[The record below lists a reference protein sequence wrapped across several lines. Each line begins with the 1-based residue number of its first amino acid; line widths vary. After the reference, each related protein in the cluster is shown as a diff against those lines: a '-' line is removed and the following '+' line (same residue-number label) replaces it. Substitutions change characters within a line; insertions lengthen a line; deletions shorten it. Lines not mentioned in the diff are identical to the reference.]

1 MVRLWESKFFLTAF
15 VCGAGSVKVRS
26 IKSLNR
32 TRNQQSKVPMIP
44 FTRYLK
50 LGAGVLCGLALCAGA
65 AQAPQHINIKQ
76 LSTRVEDVVVPLP
89 NEIFGALNKLGTV
102 NWKQHVRS
110 DKGPNFTERPRIALL
125 LGTVIADGFIAV
137 QAEDA
142 DTVKDIGQ
150 RVLALAKG
158 IGVGNSIT
166 PHAKAIVEAA
176 DKRNWEN
183 VRRELDRT
191 QNSVQQAMNEVHD
204 EKLSQLVS
212 LGGWLRG
219 TEVLTSV
226 VKEHFSSDGAELLHQ
241 PDLLSYF
248 QTRLQAIPEL
258 NLPIIRQIQD
268 AEPYVKQGFQV
279 REDYWGGELG
289 SGEKKAVRQQ
299 LFKGNEYWFWL
310 GTEVDKAKVSVHVYD
325 SDGKLAEE
333 PDGWE
338 KGHFAGAHVIP
349 KATGSYFIIV
359 SVEESPEDRTH
370 WALVYGFR

>member
-1 MVRLWESKFFLTAF
+1 MVRLWESKFLLTAF
-15 VCGAGSVKVRS
+15 VRGAGSVKVRS

-50 LGAGVLCGLALCAGA
+50 LGVGVLCGLALCAGA

-76 LSTRVEDVVVPLP
+76 LATRVEDVVVPLP

-142 DTVKDIGQ
+142 DVVKEIGQ
-150 RVLALAKG
+150 RVLTLAKG

-166 PHAKAIVEAA
+166 PHAKAIIEAA
-176 DKRNWEN
+176 DKRKWEN
-183 VRRELDRT
+183 VRQELDRT
-191 QNSVQQAMNEVHD
+191 QNSVQHAMDAVHD

-219 TEVLTSV
+219 TEVLTAV
-226 VKEHFSSDGAELLHQ
+226 VTKHFSVEGAELLHQ
-241 PDLLSYF
+241 PDLLVHF
-248 QTRLQAIPEL
+248 QAQLQGMPEF
-258 NLPIIRQIQD
+258 NLPIIRDIQKSLGEVRPLVD
-268 AEPYVKQGFQV
+268 VGTSRISAESV
-279 REDYWGGELG
+279 R
-289 SGEKKAVRQQ
+289 
-299 LFKGNEYWFWL
+299 
-310 GTEVDKAKVSVHVYD
+310 
-325 SDGKLAEE
+325 
-333 PDGWE
+333 
-338 KGHFAGAHVIP
+338 
-349 KATGSYFIIV
+349 
-359 SVEESPEDRTH
+359 
-370 WALVYGFR
+370 

>member
-15 VCGAGSVKVRS
+15 VRGAGSVKVRS

-44 FTRYLK
+44 LTRYLK
-50 LGAGVLCGLALCAGA
+50 LGVGVLCGLALCAGA

-89 NEIFGALNKLGTV
+89 NEK
-102 NWKQHVRS
+102 
-110 DKGPNFTERPRIALL
+110 RPRIALL

-248 QTRLQAIPEL
+248 QTRLQAMPEF

-268 AEPYVKQGFQV
+268 ALVEVKPLIDVGDRRIPPESV
-279 REDYWGGELG
+279 KKVNEITTRLG
-289 SGEKKAVRQQ
+289 HG
-299 LFKGNEYWFWL
+299 
-310 GTEVDKAKVSVHVYD
+310 
-325 SDGKLAEE
+325 
-333 PDGWE
+333 
-338 KGHFAGAHVIP
+338 
-349 KATGSYFIIV
+349 IV
-359 SVEESPEDRTH
+359 TRD
-370 WALVYGFR
+370 